1 MVRGMAGVYL
11 LCRVRTRPGEN
22 TGNVMQPMNALGKAQ
37 HTCVGDAHAPS
48 SHELFNEATEW
59 LQYARGVT
67 QLLADLIHE
76 ADEVDCKQ
84 VALSLEAIGAMTRLG
99 IHGMG
104 EARALALSTPGV
116 PT

>member
-1 MVRGMAGVYL
+1 
-11 LCRVRTRPGEN
+11 
-22 TGNVMQPMNALGKAQ
+22 MQAMNAIWNAQ
-37 HTCVGDAHAPS
+37 HTGDHGVQAPS
-48 SHELFNEATEW
+48 SHELLNEATEW

-99 IHGMG
+99 IHGIG
-104 EARALALSTPGV
+104 EARSLSFTSDRLRPGQTPDV
-116 PT
+116 AQ